1 MLGDQH
7 RRFFLGIVAV
17 FELDFPAMTRFS
29 LDAVAKMAVA
39 AVLLAALSGARAE
52 APAPA
57 APVTITPETPLVR
70 GPDLTLTVADYQQAL
85 WGLPSEPRGKV
96 DRDPVMRRELLL
108 ELYAERLLAREAQ
121 RRGLDQQPE
130 IQAQIVQSQ
139 RKILVNALVQQ
150 ERAALK
156 LPDFTA
162 LAEEYYLTHRQD
174 YQYPERIQAAHILW
188 KTQCACEEEEKRAQA
203 EATLKELRA
212 GADFA
217 ELAKQRSDDQ
227 GSAAN
232 GGNLG
237 QWLIRGKLVKPFED
251 AAFALPEPGA
261 LSDVIKTDYG
271 YHIIKLIAHEPAT
284 TQPFEKVKEPII
296 EEQTK
301 QYQAAAHKAFVTP
314 YHPKTEQYENA
325 AIDAM
330 PVTAQ

>member
-1 MLGDQH
+1 
-7 RRFFLGIVAV
+7 
-17 FELDFPAMTRFS
+17 MTCFS
-29 LDAVAKMAVA
+29 RPNMSSQPPVGRCRSPRLSWLVA
-39 AVLLAALSGARAE
+39 AAALLVALNGVQAE
-52 APAPA
+52 APKPA
-57 APVTITPETPLVR
+57 EPITITPETPLLR

-85 WGLPSEPRGKV
+85 LGLVSEQRRHEV
-96 DRDPVMRRELLL
+96 DQDPVKRRELLF
-108 ELYAERLLAREAQ
+108 ELYTERLLAREAQ

-139 RKILVNALVQQ
+139 RKILVNALLHQ
-150 ERAALK
+150 EQAALK

-162 LAEEYYLTHRQD
+162 LAEEYYLTHRQN

-188 KTQCACEEEEKRAQA
+188 KTQCACEEAEKRAQA

-227 GSAAN
+227 ASAAN

-271 YHIIKLIAHEPAT
+271 YHIIKLIAHEPAA
-284 TQPFEKVKEPII
+284 TQPFEKVKEQII

-301 QYQAAAHKAFVTP
+301 QYQAAAHKAFVAP
-314 YHPKTEQYENA
+314 YYPRTEQYGNA

>member
-1 MLGDQH
+1 MTCFSRPDVPSPTPVERRRSLRLG
-7 RRFFLGIVAV
+7 RL
-17 FELDFPAMTRFS
+17 
-29 LDAVAKMAVA
+29 A
-39 AVLLAALSGARAE
+39 AATALLAALSGVRAE
-52 APAPA
+52 APKPA
-57 APVTITPETPLVR
+57 EPVTITPETPLLR

-85 WGLPSEPRGKV
+85 LGLVAEKRRREV
-96 DRDPVMRRELLL
+96 DQDPVKRRELLF

-130 IQAQIVQSQ
+130 IQAQIAQSQ

-162 LAEEYYLTHRQD
+162 LAEEYYLTHRQN
-174 YQYPERIQAAHILW
+174 YQYPERIRAAHILW
-188 KTQCACEEEEKRAQA
+188 KTPCACEEEAKRAQA

-232 GGNLG
+232 GGDLG

-251 AAFALPEPGA
+251 AAFALEPGA
-261 LSDVIKTDYG
+261 LSDVVKTDYG

-284 TQPFEKVKEPII
+284 TQPFEKVKEQII

-330 PVTAQ
+330 PITAQ

>member
-1 MLGDQH
+1 MTCLSRPEMPSQTPVGCRCSPRLG
-7 RRFFLGIVAV
+7 RL
-17 FELDFPAMTRFS
+17 
-29 LDAVAKMAVA
+29 AVA
-39 AVLLAALSGARAE
+39 AVLLAALSSAQAE
-52 APAPA
+52 APQSAE
-57 APVTITPETPLVR
+57 PVTITPETPLLR
-70 GPDLTLTVADYQQAL
+70 GPDLTLTVADYRQAL
-85 WGLPSEPRGKV
+85 LGLPPESRRAV
-96 DRDPVMRRELLL
+96 DQDPTKRRELLL

-130 IQAQIVQSQ
+130 IQAQLAQAQ
-139 RKILVNALVQQ
+139 RKLLVNALVQQ

-188 KTQCACEEEEKRAQA
+188 KTQCACEEEAKRAQA

-217 ELAKQRSDDQ
+217 ELAKQRSDDK

-237 QWLIRGKLVKPFED
+237 QWLIRGQLVKPFED
-251 AAFALPEPGA
+251 AAFALEPGA

-271 YHIIKLIAHEPAT
+271 YHIIKLIAHEPAA

-301 QYQAAAHKAFVTP
+301 QYRAAAHKAFVTP

-330 PVTAQ
+330 PVTVQ